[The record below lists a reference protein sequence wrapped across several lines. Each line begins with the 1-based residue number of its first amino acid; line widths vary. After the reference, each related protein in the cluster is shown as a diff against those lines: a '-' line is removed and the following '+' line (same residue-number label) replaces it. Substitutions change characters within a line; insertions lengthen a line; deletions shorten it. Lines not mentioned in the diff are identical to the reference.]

1 VAHKEPKKQG
11 INPENWIAEYIL
23 TYSQSSRES
32 GIEKIKY
39 EGLIEGIKNFE
50 INNCDAGV
58 YFETLEK
65 LKDVRADISKLTDE
79 HVNSIRYRKL
89 RI

>member
-1 VAHKEPKKQG
+1 
-11 INPENWIAEYIL
+11 
-23 TYSQSSRES
+23 
-32 GIEKIKY
+32 
-39 EGLIEGIKNFE
+39 LIEGIKNFE
-50 INNCDAGV
+50 INNCDVGA
-58 YFETLEK
+58 YFEILEK